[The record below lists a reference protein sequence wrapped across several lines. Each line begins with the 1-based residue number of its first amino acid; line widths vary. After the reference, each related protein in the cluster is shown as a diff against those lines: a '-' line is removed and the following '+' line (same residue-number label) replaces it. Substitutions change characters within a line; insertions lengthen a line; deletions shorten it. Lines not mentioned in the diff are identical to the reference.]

1 MKQTKWKSL
10 SLCLFL
16 LLGVASMSI
25 AQGNYAKKKSNS
37 TAQVSYKKSNNRYG
51 NNKKKNS
58 EYKYKYNKGLS
69 IKVNTLITK
78 NRYVAKDI
86 RALRNYGM
94 DGKKYVETYSVVMAV
109 EKNQLGLMAKAG
121 MTELYKGKFL
131 TEKEHA
137 ILMNLLHK
145 DGYNK
150 YHYAEYQKYRRYST
164 RIAQHIF
171 TNLKDYCPRVTSS
184 KRYMVKRDKSYRAH
198 LIKIIMGTFTA
209 TDDLA
214 RIKKMRKGY
223 DAYTSGYALAGKI
236 LKYVKINYND
246 RYKSEYGFKPSP
258 DGQGDGDYRKPQK
271 FPMPHGGWPWRIS
284 K

>member
-10 SLCLFL
+10 SLCLFFV
-16 LLGVASMSI
+16 LGISSMSL
-25 AQGNYAKKKSNS
+25 AQGNYTKKKSNS
-37 TAQVSYKKSNNRYG
+37 TAQVNYKKSNNRYG
-51 NNKKKNS
+51 NDKKKNN
-58 EYKYKYNKGLS
+58 EYKYNKGLS
-69 IKVNTLITK
+69 VKVNTLITK
-78 NRYVAKDI
+78 NRYVAKDVS
-86 RALRNYGM
+86 ALRNYGV

-121 MTELYKGKFL
+121 MTELYKGKFI

-164 RIAQHIF
+164 RIAEQLFIK
-171 TNLKDYCPRVTSS
+171 LKDYCPRVTSS
-184 KRYMVKRDKSYRAH
+184 KRYMVKRDKGYRAY
-198 LIKIIMGTFTA
+198 LIKFIMGTFTA

-214 RIKKMRKGY
+214 RVKKMRKGY
-223 DAYTSGYALAGKI
+223 NAYISGYDLAGKI

-246 RYKSEYGFKPSP
+246 RYNIEYGFKPAP
-258 DGQGDGDYRKPQK
+258 DGQGDGDYRRPSNL
-271 FPMPHGGWPWRIS
+271 PWPYGGWPWRIS
-284 K
+284 R